1 MVKLPYRRYLCTF
14 MSAKILCIDTSLEVC
29 SVAIGDFSVEERGQN
44 IHSSRLNLVIEKLMK
59 RAGMNLHD
67 IDAICIDKGPGSYT
81 GLRIGVSTAKG
92 LSYALDKAL
101 LSTNT
106 LQTMAYYYKSV
117 SGLAEN
123 ILLCPMIDA
132 RRMEVYYSLFDSNL
146 NSIEETKAAVIDENF
161 LAEYLSDKKAIFIG
175 NGADKCKQALSNN
188 ENAMF
193 TETDIYP
200 SAKAMLPLAESKFK
214 NKEFEDVFSFEP
226 FYLKDF
232 YIAPGK

>member
-1 MVKLPYRRYLCTF
+1 

-44 IHSSRLNLVIEKLMK
+44 IHSSRLNLVIEELMNK
-59 RAGMNLHD
+59 AGMTLHD

-92 LSYALDKAL
+92 LCYALDKPL

-106 LQTMAYYYKSV
+106 LQTMAYYYQSIYKTEAV
-117 SGLAEN
+117 T
-123 ILLCPMIDA
+123 LLCPMIDA
-132 RRMEVYYSLFDSNL
+132 RRMEVYDALFDANMNFL
-146 NSIEETKAAVIDENF
+146 EETKAVVIDESF
-161 LAEYLSDKKAIFIG
+161 LAEHLAENKIIFFG
-175 NGADKCKQALSNN
+175 NGAEKCKQLLSNN
-188 ENAMF
+188 QNAIF
-193 TETDIYP
+193 TDTDIYP
-200 SAKAMLPLAESKFK
+200 SSKAMIPLAEKKFE
-214 NKEFEDVFSFEP
+214 NKEFEDVYSFEP

>member
-1 MVKLPYRRYLCTF
+1 

-44 IHSSRLNLVIEKLMK
+44 IHSSRLNLVIEELMK
-59 RAGMNLHD
+59 QAGMNLKS

-92 LSYALDKAL
+92 LSYALDKPL

-106 LQTMAYYYKSV
+106 LHTMAYYYGSINV
-117 SGLAEN
+117 LDTN
-123 ILLCPMIDA
+123 VLLCPMIDA
-132 RRMEVYYSLFDSNL
+132 RRMEVYYALCDSDL
-146 NSIEETKAAVIDENF
+146 NFVEETKAAVIDDSF
-161 LAEYLSDKKAIFIG
+161 LAEYLADNKIIFFG
-175 NGADKCKQALSNN
+175 NGAEKCKQVFADNKS
-188 ENAMF
+188 AQF
-193 TETDIYP
+193 PDIDIYP
-200 SAKAMLPLAESKFK
+200 SAKAMLTIAENKFET
-214 NKEFEDVFSFEP
+214 KEFEDVFSFEP